1 MSLSVGRSFGRS
13 VVRSVVRVTNSRVWL
28 WQLGTHWRRCRR
40 GGLGFSFD
48 KFDSFARAGGV
59 SLSYDLL
66 LPMAPHHE
74 KNSRT
79 PIPTRFGFRLWGGI
93 DCSCR
98 RCCIRKLLASIGL
111 GNQDHSKVTFELSSS
126 TILPDNAVVVVG
138 FQGQGP
144 CDGDVIAVCLH
155 AYH

>member
-1 MSLSVGRSFGRS
+1 MISVVRSFVRS
-13 VVRSVVRVTNSRVWL
+13 FVRSVVRVTNSRVWL
-28 WQLGTHWRRCRR
+28 WQMSARWSWFLIRQIRFFCARWRR
-40 GGLGFSFD
+40 
-48 KFDSFARAGGV
+48 V
-59 SLSYDLL
+59 SLIRSFL

-79 PIPTRFGFRLWGGI
+79 PIPTRFG
-93 DCSCR
+93 SCR
-98 RCCIRKLLASIGL
+98 RCCIRKLLVAIGL
-111 GNQDHSKVTFELSSS
+111 GNQDHSKVTFDLSSS

>member
-1 MSLSVGRSFGRS
+1 MISVVRSFGRS
-13 VVRSVVRVTNSRVWL
+13 VGRSGHEFTGLVMAVGHTLAQMSARWSWFLIR
-28 WQLGTHWRRCRR
+28 QIRFFCARWRR
-40 GGLGFSFD
+40 
-48 KFDSFARAGGV
+48 V
-59 SLSYDLL
+59 SLIRSFL

-93 DCSCR
+93 DCSCL
-98 RCCIRKLLASIGL
+98 RCCFRKLLASIGL